1 MLNNSQGVIGL
12 LLGLKSRIT
21 LTYPLLTML
30 ALLMV
35 CLFGVNESAWGKTWY
50 GKAYAK
56 AVFNNSVNRTAGGV
70 YVSLNGNWPSKDED
84 YKDDDNSSKDKYNWS
99 SSATFDVNL
108 QAKEWAGY
116 KFDGWYDQQSGGNLK
131 SSERKYSE
139 SLTSTSSDKNNPATI
154 YRYARFSLASYI
166 VSFDANSGSVDT
178 ESKSVTYTQTYGDL
192 PTPTRTG
199 YTFTG
204 WYTAASGG
212 SKVVSGTTVTST
224 SNHTLYAHW
233 TVNNYTIT
241 LTPGSG
247 TTSAGTTS
255 LKVTFGA
262 STNLTSAIT
271 TPTKSNNVFAGY
283 YTGTNGTGIQIIDEY
298 GNIIARAGNSDTYT
312 DKDKKWKYDGS
323 IELFAKWISKHTPV
337 MTGSNQSMMVDGEQE
352 NAFTFEHVDGPVAHI
367 KVLSI
372 SDVRN
377 GDQVISFEGNK
388 IIAHNAGVAEIYF
401 TQDETETIKKGTSA
415 TYTYTVYKYNS
426 TFANVEDK
434 AVKVDADVA
443 SSYTLTYTKPN
454 NAYIGTA
461 NIAAG
466 TPVSGENANFY
477 YTLTQ
482 NVTTAITAGSPNA
495 SLAISYNAASKTV
508 TGKNAGTG
516 TVHFYQPETYKYN
529 AADAS
534 FVVTV
539 TKNANK
545 LYVNGA
551 ETYKPTMQLGK
562 DLAVTLT
569 ATNTD
574 YTGSPIQLVEQTAGD
589 NTIAVFD
596 YTQNTHSGTVHS
608 KFKKDVTATW
618 SIHQDENYKYLEAN
632 NTFSVDV
639 KLAAENTCYVLENQS
654 NQEDGWHGN
663 TYHEHT
669 WEAENV
675 AGVVKF
681 DIYRTWGADMG
692 YNVQQLL
699 NGSWQNITDYKDDFD
714 GNWQTKTQALDP
726 AAKGVRFRLKGGSL
740 VHVKNVSVTRK
751 TYLNASNLTIDKTS
765 SDAPVYPSGEKGVGT
780 LKIDYSL
787 ANGGNLK
794 ISNDNPSKFKLS
806 KSEIAVSD
814 CSGSSANITI
824 EYGSA
829 AAGTDVAHL
838 VIYNDVYRK
847 EVTITGKTV
856 KQTPTVTWSS
866 DAAYFNVDDVLSATN
881 ANGLTVTLSSEGN
894 EDYVS
899 CDGNSATM
907 LQATSG
913 TITITAHVTGNGSY
927 EDKDIT
933 KDITITNK
941 EKQTIS
947 WDQDFSRLKTTDGT
961 KSITLNATASSGL
974 AVSYALVGDQTGLT
988 LTQDGDTWTLTYTSE
1003 CKNTTIVASQAGDG
1017 TYAPASSVSKTVK
1030 VIDPTKVCDES
1041 ETVVNSTI
1049 TMKET
1054 SNTYNIDIPNKM
1066 YVSVSRTKQG
1076 LLDFYL
1082 VGVDFEFWSGRNGTG
1097 TKLYTKS
1104 YEAGDIDKSISNSE
1118 IDLSSYIHAKS
1129 VKVVTTS
1136 SNGYNIN
1143 NITYTHQKY
1152 CTISTNSLNFSTHPN
1167 TQTAALTFDVS
1178 YANYPI
1184 SLECSNDKFSFTP
1197 DNFGDCSEN
1206 GTQTVSVSYTA
1217 GAKEGNDVGYLY
1229 IKDNTGVTLQTC
1241 TLNVSISQLT
1251 QSITS
1256 TNIEQSY
1263 LTTDKVTLSAEA
1275 NSGLTDFTYSASPAG
1290 IASFNGAEMTFAQ
1303 SGTIAITVNQAGN
1316 NVYKPTS
1323 TTVSNIVVSKATPNI
1338 ATNPAGTSVAY
1349 LQTLE
1354 NSTLSGGAADITLHD
1369 ENTSVEGKFAWKTPS
1384 QKITDNAGTHS
1395 YFVTFTPTDGDMYNT
1410 KEFTIPITITRATQ
1424 AIEMNNGEVKV
1435 AVDGIDAGAAD
1446 SKIDLDDLIASQTV
1460 DPEEASR
1467 TGIVTYEVISENKA
1481 KATIGEGNIF
1491 SATAIGNYTIRATKA
1506 QTDYYSEATDEFV
1519 VTVGKRANTMTI
1531 AATEYEKFVDDEVT
1545 NIRDVQNSDATVQTS
1560 SSNANLAYYDVE
1572 HNKIVIPNSDN
1583 QMFGASTAVTIK
1595 IWQAENER
1603 FLASGEKTI
1612 TLTVKKYVTA
1622 ISGENYDL
1630 LVEGTQEGQYVFENT
1645 SAEQPTANSEDDF
1658 YYTFENTTFANEAL
1672 NKEGNNLVTYDPDTR
1687 ILTAENAGA
1696 TKIAFYQKETRK
1708 YTGATATYWI
1718 IVSKHTTNFSCLWD
1732 TESTEWTRLMDNNQS
1747 ATVAIS
1753 TNHTDCP
1760 ISIKQTYGEGI
1771 ATLSGTVASATIT
1784 STSENGYAIW
1794 HLSQAEDYKYSSA
1807 EMDLTVAVGV
1817 PAPPTCYIVNDATEH
1832 EFSTGVQLGV
1842 YDTPIEINA
1851 PADKIWFSAKRQ
1863 TGGVN
1868 YFVAEY
1874 SVDNGTT
1881 WREICNPNLSTSYKD
1896 FGPYSFPE
1904 LKSNEF
1910 VTHIRFGAKTGATLS
1925 KYYKNVKVS
1934 RKPYINIQNAGHDKI
1949 ASLAMPTNT
1958 VKNETTAKFYID
1970 YSTCDGELT
1979 IASSDPHFTVSRSTI
1994 SVDGDNLTET
2004 TKEEVTI
2011 TYSSDAE
2018 GNHVGV
2024 ITVSSSYQV
2033 AALSVSGVTNKRI
2046 QTIEWKEGFN
2056 TDPITLAVGTVVNDK
2071 NIAAEASSGNRVYY
2085 ASSDASVIEI
2095 RNEGKEFAVVG
2106 EGTATLTVSVAG
2118 NEMWSDVSVSRTVK
2132 ATEKDI
2138 QEIVWEQVFPR
2149 FMAINSEVDL
2159 DAKVYIRHGN
2169 ERTYSAARSASLTY
2183 TCPLNNGV
2191 ISVSG
2196 NKMTILAYGETT
2208 VTANVAG
2215 IEDYEAAAPMTVAV
2229 NVRQPSQG
2237 CQTPFVLEQEGTVS
2251 VLTNYSFSSYQYLES
2266 NSEILALDKTLMGK
2280 PDKLS
2285 FQYEGE
2291 EYKILGVPVLAGH
2304 VTAQQR
2310 IDGHWS
2316 NVSGSNVEP
2325 IKNEWKSIENLQ
2337 LDERADAIRFY
2348 REAGGKGTHN
2358 FKDIKITRKQYLTAS
2373 VDAINVG
2380 DIKIGQTK
2388 VVNVEF
2394 DYSDMK
2400 GDLAARAENTA
2411 NGLTIAN
2418 NGAIDVECGSF
2429 GHYQLPVTIVPTEV
2443 NDAWEN
2449 TVYVKDPITN
2459 LEISVNLTANVL
2471 PADEL
2476 YWNDTTAVPGTN
2488 ANATINEDFIVNG
2501 DVTLNKLTVDDSVT
2515 VTIDGDVTVASL
2527 TIEEGATVIVK
2538 SGKTLTVG
2546 DEEIKDLDT
2555 YGNLYVEDDGALIL
2569 DENTKLEV
2577 NNFTIESSIGTSDGS
2592 AVSGQVTN
2600 AQTMS
2605 FANAY
2610 IEINMD
2616 PSGVMDDSKWYGF
2629 TVPFPVDVYE
2639 GVSRKEGDTYRQCV
2653 YGTHYMIAEY
2663 DANQRLNTG
2672 KGWKY
2677 ITGNTLEPGK
2687 FYFFTVNGS
2696 WNTYRFK
2703 SKEATYT
2710 QPAAVSLTMNGEGPD
2725 ANWCAVGNSMLQ
2737 HVTANFSGSGYVQ
2750 VYKNG
2755 LDAYLP
2761 VSISEAAFVVGCP
2774 FFIQA
2779 TEETSLVLNAT
2790 NSASAYYA
2798 PRRAQAHN
2806 GVARINLTPVD
2817 GGYSDQIYVSGTDK
2831 EQEGYVMGHDLSKAG
2846 LSKEVSQLWIA
2857 NYGQKLSVNES
2868 AWCGHKAICPLG
2880 LYVPEN
2886 GEYVLTAT
2894 QPEDNTQIYLTK
2906 NGKAI
2911 WNLSMS
2917 EYTMSLDKGTD
2928 SSYGLMLVKAP
2939 KITTD
2944 TENIGINGSEHVQ
2957 KMILD
2962 DHVYILR
2969 NGEMYDAA
2977 GKKVK

>member
-1 MLNNSQGVIGL
+1 MKQIDNVNKSSVKVAKWSRNGREMISVYPLQW
-12 LLGLKSRIT
+12 SRIT
-21 LTYPLLTML
+21 SVKPLLTML

-35 CLFGVNESAWGKTWY
+35 CLFGVNENAWGQW
-50 GKAYAK
+50 
-56 AVFNNSVNRTAGGV
+56 NSTLTAIANPAEGGGV
-70 YVSLNGNWPSKDED
+70 YATKEKKTSLADTD
-84 YKDDDNSSKDKYNWS
+84 YKSPSDESGKVYCATIW
-99 SSATFDVNL
+99 SSATLYAYYHAN
-108 QAKEWAGY
+108 AGY
-116 KFDGWYDQQSGGNLK
+116 KFVNWSTGATTWEISVTANRNDKNPSVTANFAPIDYTIRFNGNGSNGGSMANLSMKYATAKNLTANGFTRQYTVTYNKDGGICTPVAANTTSSYTFAGWATSENGSKVYDNKQSVNNLTTTDGAYVDLYATWTSASVTLPNATKDGAVLDGWYNGDVNV
-131 SSERKYSE
+131 
-139 SLTSTSSDKNNPATI
+139 PANKVGKAGDPYTP
-154 YRYARFSLASYI
+154 A
-166 VSFDANSGSVDT
+166 ANV
-178 ESKSVTYTQTYGDL
+178 
-192 PTPTRTG
+192 
-199 YTFTG
+199 
-204 WYTAASGG
+204 
-212 SKVVSGTTVTST
+212 
-224 SNHTLYAHW
+224 
-233 TVNNYTIT
+233 T
-241 LTPGSG
+241 LT
-247 TTSAGTTS
+247 
-255 LKVTFGA
+255 
-262 STNLTSAIT
+262 
-271 TPTKSNNVFAGY
+271 
-283 YTGTNGTGIQIIDEY
+283 
-298 GNIIARAGNSDTYT
+298 
-312 DKDKKWKYDGS
+312 
-323 IELFAKWISKHTPV
+323 AKWIDQYTPV

-352 NAFTFEHVDGPVAHI
+352 TAFTLEHVDGPVAHI
-367 KVLSI
+367 SVISI
-372 SDVRN
+372 SSVNN
-377 GDQVISFEGNK
+377 GNGKVIEYDAANNK

-401 TQDETETIKKGTSA
+401 TQAETETIKKGTSA

-434 AVKVDADVA
+434 AVKVDADVT

-461 NIAAG
+461 NIVAG
-466 TPVSGENANFY
+466 TPVLGESTGFY

-495 SLAISYNAASKTV
+495 SLAISYNAGAKTV

-574 YTGSPIQLVEQTAGD
+574 YTGSPIQLVAQTAGD

-639 KLAAENTCYVLENQS
+639 KLAAENTCYVLNESSGSDTEMDDATWTYNAPGAVLS
-654 NQEDGWHGN
+654 YKIKRLTNVTFGDVTVYGYDANNNKTTLNTHSSTSLPTSYGN
-663 TYHEHT
+663 PIE
-669 WEAENV
+669 
-675 AGVVKF
+675 
-681 DIYRTWGADMG
+681 
-692 YNVQQLL
+692 
-699 NGSWQNITDYKDDFD
+699 
-714 GNWQTKTQALDP
+714 
-726 AAKGVRFRLKGGSL
+726 
-740 VHVKNVSVTRK
+740 VSVGKDIRKIEFYTGTYKNSKYVSDVKVTRA
-751 TYLNASNLTIDKTS
+751 TYLDASNLTIDKTAS
-765 SDAPVYPSGEKGVGT
+765 NAPVYPSGDKGVGT
-780 LKIDYSL
+780 LTIDYSL

-794 ISNDNPSKFKLS
+794 ITNDNPGKFTLS
-806 KSEIAVSD
+806 QTEINVSD
-814 CSGSSANITI
+814 CSDGSANITI
-824 EYGSA
+824 EYESA
-829 AAGTDVAHL
+829 AAGTDYAHL

-866 DAAYFNVDDVLSATN
+866 DAAYFNVEDVLTATN
-881 ANGLTVTLSSEGN
+881 ANGLTVTLSSAGN

-1017 TYAPASSVSKTVK
+1017 TYAPASNLSKTVK

-1076 LLDFYL
+1076 LFDIYL
-1082 VGVDFEFWSGRNGTG
+1082 VGVDFEFYDGKNGTG
-1097 TKLYTKS
+1097 TQLYKKS
-1104 YEAGDIDKSISNSE
+1104 YSASDINKSITDNE

-1136 SNGYNIN
+1136 SNGYNIDK
-1143 NITYTHQKY
+1143 ITYTHQKY

-1217 GAKEGNDVGYLY
+1217 GAEEGNDVGYLY

-1256 TNIEQSY
+1256 TNIQPSY
-1263 LTTDKVTLSAEA
+1263 LTTEKVTLSAET

-1290 IASFNGAEMTFAQ
+1290 IASFNGAEMTFTQ

-1338 ATNPAGTSVAY
+1338 ATNPTGTSVVY

-1354 NSTLSGGAADITLHD
+1354 NSTLTGGAADITLHGV
-1369 ENTSVEGKFAWKTPS
+1369 ENTSVEGTFAWKTPS
-1384 QKITDNAGTHS
+1384 QPITDNAGTHS
-1395 YFVTFTPTDGDMYNT
+1395 YFVTFTPSDGDMYNT
-1410 KEFTIPITITRATQ
+1410 TEFTIPITITRATQ
-1424 AIEMNNGEVKV
+1424 AIEMNDGAVKV

-1531 AATEYEKFVDDEVT
+1531 AGTEYEKFVDDEVT

-1560 SSNANLAYYDVE
+1560 SSNANLAYYDVA
-1572 HNKIVIPNSDN
+1572 NDKIVIPNSDH
-1583 QMFGASTAVTIK
+1583 QMFGASTTVTIK
-1595 IWQAENER
+1595 IWQDETAR
-1603 FLASGEKTI
+1603 FEALDTLTI

-1622 ISGENYDL
+1622 FSGENYDL

-1658 YYTFENTTFANEAL
+1658 YYTFENTTFANEVL
-1672 NKEGNNLVTYDPDTR
+1672 NKGNDLVTFDPDTKT
-1687 ILTAENAGA
+1687 LTAQNAGA

-1718 IVSKHTTNFSCLWD
+1718 IVSKHTTNFSCVWD
-1732 TESTEWTRLMDNNQS
+1732 DESTEWTRLMDNNQS

-1753 TNHTDCP
+1753 TNHADSP
-1760 ISIKQTYGEGI
+1760 ISIEQTYGEGI
-1771 ATLSGTVASATIT
+1771 ATLSGTAASATIT

-1807 EMDLTVAVGV
+1807 EMDLMVAVGV
-1817 PAPPTCYIVNDATEH
+1817 PAPPTCYIVNDGTEH

-1842 YDTPIEINA
+1842 YDTSIEINA

-1863 TGGVN
+1863 AGGAN
-1868 YFVAEY
+1868 YFVAQY

-1881 WREICNPNLSTSYKD
+1881 WREICNPDLSTSYKD
-1896 FGPYSFPE
+1896 FGPYSFKD
-1904 LKSNEF
+1904 LQSNEF

-1925 KYYKNVKVS
+1925 KWYKNVKVS

-1949 ASLAMPTNT
+1949 VSLAMPTNT
-1958 VKNETTAKFYID
+1958 VGNTTTAKFYID

-1979 IASSDPHFTVSRSTI
+1979 IASSDPHFTVDRTTI
-1994 SVDGDNLTET
+1994 SVSGDNLTET
-2004 TKEEVTI
+2004 TKEEVTV
-2011 TYSSDAE
+2011 TYTSDAE

-2033 AALSVSGVTNKRI
+2033 AALSVSGVTNKRV

-2085 ASSDASVIEI
+2085 ASDDETVIEI

-2106 EGTATLTVSVAG
+2106 EGTCTLTVSAAG
-2118 NEMWSDVSVSRTVK
+2118 NDTWSDVSVTRTVH

-2138 QEIVWEQVFPR
+2138 QEIVWDQVFPR
-2149 FMAINSEVDL
+2149 FMEINSIVDL
-2159 DAKVYIRHGN
+2159 DASVYIRHGN
-2169 ERTYSAARSASLTY
+2169 QKTYSAERSAFLTY
-2183 TCPLNNGV
+2183 TCPLNNGI

-2208 VTANVAG
+2208 ITANVAG
-2215 IEDYEAAAPMTVAV
+2215 DGENYEAAAPITVEV
-2229 NVRQPSQG
+2229 KVRQPSQG
-2237 CQTPFVLEQEGTVS
+2237 CATPFVLDQEGTVS
-2251 VLTNYSFSSYQYLES
+2251 VLTNYSFSSYEYLES
-2266 NSEILALDKTLMGK
+2266 NSEIITLDKTLMGK

-2291 EYKILGVPVLAGH
+2291 EYKVLGVPVLAGN

-2310 IDGHWS
+2310 IDGVWS
-2316 NVSGSNVEP
+2316 NVSGSLVEP
-2325 IKNEWKSIENLQ
+2325 VKNSWKSIENLQ

-2348 REAGGKGTHN
+2348 RAAGGKGTHN

-2373 VDAINVG
+2373 VEAINVG
-2380 DIKIGQTK
+2380 DIKMGQTK

-2394 DYSDMK
+2394 DYSDVK
-2400 GDLAARAENTA
+2400 GDLAARADNTT
-2411 NGLTIAN
+2411 NGLTIDN
-2418 NGAIDVECGSF
+2418 NGAIDLQCGSF
-2429 GHYQLPVTIVPTEV
+2429 GHYQLPVTIVPTQVGE
-2443 NDAWEN
+2443 WEN

-2459 LEISVNLTANVL
+2459 LEILVALTATIIE
-2471 PADEL
+2471 ADEKV
-2476 YWNDTTAVPGTN
+2476 VPIENGVWDNNTDMTGLGTN
-2488 ANATINEDFIVNG
+2488 ADASIDTDVVIQT
-2501 DVTLNKLTVDDSVT
+2501 DVTLNKLTVDEGVT
-2515 VTIDGDVTVASL
+2515 VTIETGDVTVGSL

-2538 SGKTLTVG
+2538 SGNTLTIG
-2546 DEEIKDLDT
+2546 DEDIKDEDA
-2555 YGNLYVEDDGALIL
+2555 YGNLYVEDNATLIL
-2569 DENTKLEV
+2569 DVAANLVV
-2577 NNFTIESSIGTSDGS
+2577 NDFTIESSIGTEDGT

-2600 AQTMS
+2600 AETMS

-2629 TVPFPVDVYE
+2629 TVPFPVDVQN
-2639 GVSRKEGDTYRQCV
+2639 GVSRKEGDTYRQCE

-2663 DANQRLNTG
+2663 DADQRLQTG

-2703 SKEATYT
+2703 SMYATYT
-2710 QPAAVSLTMNGEGPD
+2710 QPAAVSLTMNGTGAD

-2737 HVTANFSGSGYVQ
+2737 YVTASFNGSGYVQ

-2779 TEETSLVLNAT
+2779 TNETSLVLHAA

-2798 PRRAQAHN
+2798 PRRAQAHD

-2817 GGYSDQIYVSGTDK
+2817 GGYSDQIYVSGADK
-2831 EQEGYVMGHDLSKAG
+2831 EQNGYVMGHDLLKAG
-2846 LSKEVSQLWIA
+2846 LSKTVSQLWIA
-2857 NYGQKLSVNES
+2857 NYGQKLSVNEA
-2868 AWCGHKAICPLG
+2868 AWRGSKAICPLG
-2880 LYVPEN
+2880 LYVPES
-2886 GEYVLTAT
+2886 GEYVLSAT
-2894 QPEDNTQIYLTK
+2894 QPEDGTQVYLTK
-2906 NGKAI
+2906 NGAMI
-2911 WNLSMS
+2911 WNLTMS
-2917 EYTMSLDKGTD
+2917 ECVLSLSKGTD
-2928 SSYGLMLVKAP
+2928 ESYGLAIVKAP
-2939 KITTD
+2939 KITTGTD
-2944 TENIGINGSEHVQ
+2944 NVDANYDENVQ
-2957 KMILD
+2957 KIIIE

-2977 GKKVK
+2977 GRKVK

>member
-1 MLNNSQGVIGL
+1 MKQIDNVNKSSVKVAKWSRNGHEMISVYPLQW
-12 LLGLKSRIT
+12 SRIT
-21 LTYPLLTML
+21 SVKPLLTML

-35 CLFGVNESAWGKTWY
+35 CLFGVNEKAWGLSYTGLTVNISGNGQIKLNTSSSQPTTWASTQQTAEQGGHGLFETKVTDYYYIWVNPNAGYHFVNFTGDLTPSWNNAGYYETSFKGSTSRVSKTIT
-50 GKAYAK
+50 ANFA
-56 AVFNNSVNRTAGGV
+56 ANSYTI
-70 YVSLNGNWPSKDED
+70 SFNGNGNTSGSMSNQTGFVYGTGTKLN
-84 YKDDDNSSKDKYNWS
+84 DNKFGRAYTVTYDANGGSCGT
-99 SSATFDVNL
+99 SSATATYVF
-108 QAKEWAGY
+108 AG
-116 KFDGWYDQQSGGNLK
+116 WK
-131 SSERKYSE
+131 SSDDTSYGNQATISTF
-139 SLTSTSSDKNNPATI
+139 SPAPGHNATVTLTAQWTSTSVTLPSATKDGAVLEGW
-154 YRYARFSLASYI
+154 Y
-166 VSFDANSGSVDT
+166 VGSIAEGNKIT
-178 ESKSVTYTQTYGDL
+178 TATYT
-192 PTPTRTG
+192 PT
-199 YTFTG
+199 
-204 WYTAASGG
+204 AN
-212 SKVVSGTTVTST
+212 VTLVA
-224 SNHTLYAHW
+224 NW
-233 TVNNYTIT
+233 IN
-241 LTPGSG
+241 
-247 TTSAGTTS
+247 
-255 LKVTFGA
+255 
-262 STNLTSAIT
+262 
-271 TPTKSNNVFAGY
+271 
-283 YTGTNGTGIQIIDEY
+283 
-298 GNIIARAGNSDTYT
+298 
-312 DKDKKWKYDGS
+312 KY
-323 IELFAKWISKHTPV
+323 TPV

-352 NAFTFEHVDGPVAHI
+352 NAFTFENVDGPVAHI
-367 KVLSI
+367 SVISI
-372 SDVRN
+372 SSVNN
-377 GDQVISFEGNK
+377 GNGKVIEYDAANNK

-401 TQDETETIKKGTSA
+401 TQDERSTIKEGTSA

-434 AVKVDADVA
+434 SVKVDANVT
-443 SSYTLTYTKPN
+443 SSYSLTYTKPN
-454 NAYIGTA
+454 DAYIGTA

-466 TPVSGENANFY
+466 TPVLGENAAFY

-482 NVTTAITAGSPNA
+482 NVTTTITAGSPDA
-495 SLAISYNAASKTV
+495 SLAISYNAGAKTV

-545 LYVNGA
+545 LYANGA

-562 DLAVTLT
+562 NLAVTLT

-589 NTIAVFD
+589 NTVAVFD

-639 KLAAENTCYVLENQS
+639 KLAATTCDYVLEETDEHHVSYYTNKNGLSYDLSAPGETLYIKIGKESGITTQTVYIYGYDANS
-654 NQEDGWHGN
+654 NETTIASYAPGDL
-663 TYHEHT
+663 TT
-669 WEAENV
+669 
-675 AGVVKF
+675 
-681 DIYRTWGADMG
+681 DGADKEIPI
-692 YNVQQLL
+692 
-699 NGSWQNITDYKDDFD
+699 SENIVSIKIQASGTQYKWF
-714 GNWQTKTQALDP
+714 
-726 AAKGVRFRLKGGSL
+726 
-740 VHVKNVSVTRK
+740 
-751 TYLNASNLTIDKTS
+751 SNLRISRRVQLEASAITIDKTS
-765 SDAPVYPSGEKGVGT
+765 TNSPVYPSGEKGVGVLPVT
-780 LKIDYSL
+780 YLL
-787 ANGGNLK
+787 AGGGDLH
-794 ISNDNPSKFKLS
+794 IYNDNPKFTLS
-806 KSEIAVSD
+806 QTTISNASCQSTTKTT
-814 CSGSSANITI
+814 NITI
-824 EYGSA
+824 EYESA
-829 AAGTDVAHL
+829 AAGTDYAHL
-838 VIYNDVYRK
+838 VIYNDSYRK

-866 DAAYFNVDDVLSATN
+866 DAAYFNVEDVLTATN
-881 ANGLTVTLSSEGN
+881 ANGLTVTLSSAGN
-894 EDYVS
+894 ETYVN

-947 WDQDFSRLKTTDGT
+947 WDQDFSRLKTTDGS
-961 KSITLNATASSGL
+961 KSITLNATTSASGL
-974 AVSYALVGDQTGLT
+974 KVSYALVGDQTGLT
-988 LTQDGDTWTLTYTSE
+988 LTQDGDTWTLTYSSE

-1017 TYAPASSVSKTVK
+1017 TYAPASSLSKTVK
-1030 VIDPTKVCDES
+1030 VVDPTKVCDES

-1076 LLDFYL
+1076 LLDIYL
-1082 VGVDFEFWSGRNGTG
+1082 VGVDFEFYDGRNGTG
-1097 TKLYTKS
+1097 TQLYKKS
-1104 YEAGDIDKSISNSE
+1104 YSASDINKSISNSE

-1136 SNGYNIN
+1136 SNGYNID
-1143 NITYTHQKY
+1143 NITYAHQKY

-1197 DNFGDCSEN
+1197 DNFGDCSEK

-1217 GAKEGNDVGYLY
+1217 GAEEGNDVGYLY
-1229 IKDNTGVTLQTC
+1229 IKDNTGNTLQTC

-1263 LTTDKVTLSAEA
+1263 LTTDKVTLTAEA
-1275 NSGLTDFTYSASPAG
+1275 NSGLTDFTYSANPAG

-1338 ATNPAGTSVAY
+1338 ATNPAGTSVVY

-1354 NSTLSGGAADITLHD
+1354 NSTLSGGAADITLHGV
-1369 ENTSVEGKFAWKTPS
+1369 ENTSVEGTFAWKTPS
-1384 QKITDNAGTHS
+1384 QPITDNAGTHS
-1395 YFVTFTPTDGDMYNT
+1395 YFVTFTPSDGDMYNT

-1424 AIEMNNGEVKV
+1424 AIEMNDGAVKV

-1481 KATIGEGNIF
+1481 KASIGEDNIF

-1583 QMFGASTAVTIK
+1583 QMFGASTTVTIK
-1595 IWQAENER
+1595 IWQDETAR
-1603 FLASGEKTI
+1603 FEALDTLTI

-1622 ISGENYDL
+1622 FSGENYDL

-1672 NKEGNNLVTYDPDTR
+1672 NNGNDLVTYDPDTK
-1687 ILTAENAGA
+1687 ILTAMNAGA

-1718 IVSKHTTNFSCLWD
+1718 VVSKHTTNFSCVWD
-1732 TESTEWTRLMDNNQS
+1732 DESTEWTRLMDNNQS

-1753 TNHTDCP
+1753 SNHADSP
-1760 ISIKQTYGEGI
+1760 ISIEQTYGEGI
-1771 ATLSGTVASATIT
+1771 ATLSGTAASATIT

-1817 PAPPTCYIVNDATEH
+1817 PAPPTCYIVNDDTEH
-1832 EFSTGVQLGV
+1832 EFSTGFQLGV
-1842 YDTPIEINA
+1842 YDTTIEINA

-1863 TGGVN
+1863 AGGAN
-1868 YFVAEY
+1868 YFVAQY

-1881 WREICNPNLSTSYKD
+1881 WREICNPDLSTSYKD
-1896 FGPYSFPE
+1896 FGPYSFKD
-1904 LKSNEF
+1904 LQSNEF

-1925 KYYKNVKVS
+1925 KWYKNVKVS

-1949 ASLAMPTNT
+1949 VSLAMPTNT
-1958 VKNETTAKFYID
+1958 VGNTTTAKFYID

-1979 IASSDPHFTVSRSTI
+1979 IASSDPHFTVDRTTI
-1994 SVDGDNLTET
+1994 SVSGDNLTET
-2004 TKEEVTI
+2004 TKEEVTV

-2033 AALSVSGVTNKRI
+2033 AALSVSGVTNKRV

-2056 TDPITLAVGTVVNDK
+2056 TVPITLAVGTVVNDK

-2085 ASSDASVIEI
+2085 VSDDETVIEI

-2106 EGTATLTVSVAG
+2106 EGTCKLTVSAAG
-2118 NEMWSDVSVSRTVK
+2118 NETWSDVSVSRTVI

-2138 QEIVWEQVFPR
+2138 QEIVWDQVFPR
-2149 FMAINSEVDL
+2149 FMEINSIVDL
-2159 DAKVYIRHGN
+2159 DARVYIRHGN
-2169 ERTYSAARSASLTY
+2169 QKTYSAERSAFLTY
-2183 TCPLNNGV
+2183 TCPLNNGI

-2215 IEDYEAAAPMTVAV
+2215 DGENYEAAAPITVEV
-2229 NVRQPSQG
+2229 KVRQPSQG
-2237 CQTPFVLEQEGTVS
+2237 CATPFVLDQEGTVS
-2251 VLTNYSFSSYQYLES
+2251 VLTNYSFSSYEYLES
-2266 NSEILALDKTLMGK
+2266 NSEIITLDKTLMGK

-2285 FQYEGE
+2285 YQYEGE
-2291 EYKILGVPVLAGH
+2291 EYKVLGVPVLAGN

-2310 IDGHWS
+2310 IDGVWS
-2316 NVSGSNVEP
+2316 NVSGSLVEP
-2325 IKNEWKSIENLQ
+2325 VKNSWKSIENLQ

-2348 REAGGKGTHN
+2348 RAAGGKGTHN

-2373 VDAINVG
+2373 VEAINVG
-2380 DIKIGQTK
+2380 DIKMGQTK

-2394 DYSDMK
+2394 DYSDVK
-2400 GDLAARAENTA
+2400 GDLAARADNTT
-2411 NGLTIAN
+2411 NGLTIDN
-2418 NGAIDVECGSF
+2418 NGAIDLQCGSF
-2429 GHYQLPVTIVPTEV
+2429 GHYQLPVTIVPTQVGEW
-2443 NDAWEN
+2443 DN

-2459 LEISVNLTANVL
+2459 LEISVALTATIL
-2471 PADEL
+2471 EADEKV
-2476 YWNDTTAVPGTN
+2476 VPIENGVWDNNTDMTGLGTN
-2488 ANATINEDFIVNG
+2488 ADASIDTDVVIQT
-2501 DVTLNKLTVDDSVT
+2501 DVTLNKLTVDEGVT
-2515 VTIDGDVTVASL
+2515 VTIETGDVTVGSL

-2538 SGKTLTVG
+2538 SGNTLTIG
-2546 DEEIKDLDT
+2546 DEDIKDEDA
-2555 YGNLYVEDDGALIL
+2555 YGNLYVEDDATLIL
-2569 DENTKLEV
+2569 DAAANLVV
-2577 NNFTIESSIGTSDGS
+2577 NDFTIESSIGTEDGT
-2592 AVSGQVTN
+2592 AVSGQITN
-2600 AQTMS
+2600 AETMS

-2629 TVPFPVDVYE
+2629 TVPFPVDVQN
-2639 GVSRKEGDTYRQCV
+2639 GVSRKEGDTYRQCE

-2663 DANQRLNTG
+2663 DADQRLQTG

-2677 ITGNTLEPGK
+2677 ITGTTLEPGK

-2703 SKEATYT
+2703 SMVATYT
-2710 QPAAVSLTMNGEGPD
+2710 QPAAVSLTMNGTGAD

-2737 HVTANFSGSGYVQ
+2737 YVTASFGVGQYVQ

-2761 VSISEAAFVVGCP
+2761 VSINEAAFVVGCP

-2779 TEETSLVLNAT
+2779 TEETSLVLNAA

-2817 GGYSDQIYVSGTDK
+2817 GGYSDQIYVSGADK
-2831 EQEGYVMGHDLSKAG
+2831 EQNGYVMGHDLLKAG
-2846 LSKEVSQLWIA
+2846 LSKTVSQLWIA
-2857 NYGQKLSVNES
+2857 NYGQKLSVNEA
-2868 AWCGHKAICPLG
+2868 AWRGSKAICPLG
-2880 LYVPEN
+2880 LYVPES
-2886 GEYVLTAT
+2886 GEYVMSAT
-2894 QPEDNTQIYLTK
+2894 QPEDGTQVYLTK
-2906 NGKAI
+2906 NGAMI
-2911 WNLSMS
+2911 WNLTMS
-2917 EYTMSLDKGTD
+2917 ECVLSLSKGTD
-2928 SSYGLMLVKAP
+2928 ESYGLAIVKAP
-2939 KITTD
+2939 KITTGTD
-2944 TENIGINGSEHVQ
+2944 NVDANYDENVQ
-2957 KMILD
+2957 KIIIE

-2977 GKKVK
+2977 GRKVK

>member
-1 MLNNSQGVIGL
+1 MIAKKPVKDITNNRKFKVKKDMKKIYMLNNSQGVIGL
-12 LLGLKSRIT
+12 FLGLKSRISPMR
-21 LTYPLLTML
+21 PLLTML

-35 CLFGVNESAWGKTWY
+35 CLFGVNENAWGLSYTGLTVNISGNGQIKLNTSSSQPTTWASTQQTAEQGGHGLFETKVTDYYYIWVNPNAGYHFVNFTGDLTPSWNNAGYYETSFKGATSRVSKTIAANFAANSYTISFAGNGNTSGSMSNQSGFVY
-50 GKAYAK
+50 GTAK
-56 AVFNNSVNRTAGGV
+56 ALSDNKFGRAYTVTYDANGG
-70 YVSLNGNWPSKDED
+70 SCGT
-84 YKDDDNSSKDKYNWS
+84 
-99 SSATFDVNL
+99 SSATATYVF
-108 QAKEWAGY
+108 AG
-116 KFDGWYDQQSGGNLK
+116 WK
-131 SSERKYSE
+131 SSDDTSYGNQATISTF
-139 SLTSTSSDKNNPATI
+139 SPAPGHNATVTLTAQWTSTSVTLPSATKDGAVLEGW
-154 YRYARFSLASYI
+154 Y
-166 VSFDANSGSVDT
+166 VGSIAEGNKIT
-178 ESKSVTYTQTYGDL
+178 TATYT
-192 PTPTRTG
+192 PTANVTLVANWIDK
-199 YTFTG
+199 YTP
-204 WYTAASGG
+204 
-212 SKVVSGTTVTST
+212 KME
-224 SNHTLYAHW
+224 
-233 TVNNYTIT
+233 
-241 LTPGSG
+241 
-247 TTSAGTTS
+247 
-255 LKVTFGA
+255 GA
-262 STNLTSAIT
+262 
-271 TPTKSNNVFAGY
+271 
-283 YTGTNGTGIQIIDEY
+283 D
-298 GNIIARAGNSDTYT
+298 
-312 DKDKKWKYDGS
+312 
-323 IELFAKWISKHTPV
+323 
-337 MTGSNQSMMVDGEQE
+337 QSMMVDAEQE

-401 TQDETETIKKGTSA
+401 TQAETETIKKGTSA

-434 AVKVDADVA
+434 AVKVDADVT

-454 NAYIGTA
+454 DAYIGTA

-545 LYVNGA
+545 LYANGA

-618 SIHQDENYKYLEAN
+618 SIHQDENYKYEAAN
-632 NTFSVDV
+632 GSFSVDV
-639 KLAAENTCYVLENQS
+639 KTAAENTCYVLNESSGSDTEMDDATWTYNAPGAVLS
-654 NQEDGWHGN
+654 YKIKRLTSVTYGDVTVYGYDANNNKTTIN
-663 TYHEHT
+663 THSSTSLPTSYGDPIEVSVDKDIRKIEFNT
-669 WEAENV
+669 GSYKNTKYV
-675 AGVVKF
+675 SDVK
-681 DIYRTWGADMG
+681 
-692 YNVQQLL
+692 
-699 NGSWQNITDYKDDFD
+699 
-714 GNWQTKTQALDP
+714 
-726 AAKGVRFRLKGGSL
+726 
-740 VHVKNVSVTRK
+740 VTRK
-751 TYLNASNLTIDKTS
+751 TYINASDLTIDKTS
-765 SDAPVYPSGEKGVGT
+765 SEAPVYPSGEKGVGT
-780 LKIDYSL
+780 LTIDYSL

-794 ISNDNPSKFKLS
+794 ITNDNPDKFTLS
-806 KSEIAVSD
+806 QSEIAVSD

-824 EYGSA
+824 EYESA
-829 AAGTDVAHL
+829 TAGTDYAHL

-866 DAAYFNVDDVLSATN
+866 DAAYFNVEDVLSATN
-881 ANGLTVTLSSEGN
+881 ANGLTVTLSSVGN

-947 WDQDFSRLKTTDGT
+947 WDQDFSRLKTTDGS
-961 KSITLNATASSGL
+961 KSITLNATTSASGL
-974 AVSYALVGDQTGLT
+974 KVSYALVGDQTGLT

-1017 TYAPASSVSKTVK
+1017 TYAPASSLSKTVK
-1030 VIDPTKVCDES
+1030 VVDPTKVCDES

-1066 YVSVSRTKQG
+1066 YVSVSRTKTSWAI
-1076 LLDFYL
+1076 YT

-1104 YEAGDIDKSISNSE
+1104 YGAGDIDKSISNSE

-1136 SNGYNIN
+1136 TNGYNID

-1197 DNFGDCSEN
+1197 AEFGDCSEK

-1217 GAKEGNDVGYLY
+1217 GAEEGNDVGYLY
-1229 IKDNTGVTLQTC
+1229 IKDNTGNMLQTC

-1275 NSGLTDFTYSASPAG
+1275 NSGLTDFTYTASPAG

-1338 ATNPAGTSVAY
+1338 ATNPAGTSVVY

-1354 NSTLSGGAADITLHD
+1354 NSTLSGGAADIKLHGVD
-1369 ENTSVEGKFAWKTPS
+1369 NTPVEGTFAWKTPS

-1435 AVDGIDAGAAD
+1435 AVDGIDAGAED
-1446 SKIDLDDLIASQTV
+1446 SYIDLDDLIKSQTI
-1460 DPEEASR
+1460 DQEEASR
-1467 TGIVTYEVISENKA
+1467 TGVVTYEVISENKA

-1506 QTDYYSEATDEFV
+1506 QTDYYSEATAEFV
-1519 VTVGKRANTMTI
+1519 VSVSKRANTMTI

-1560 SSNANLAYYDVE
+1560 SSNANLAYYDIE

-1583 QMFGASTAVTIK
+1583 QMFGLSTTVTIK

-1672 NKEGNNLVTYDPDTR
+1672 NKEGNNLVTYDPDTK

-1732 TESTEWTRLMDNNQS
+1732 NESTEWTRLMDNNQS

-1753 TNHTDCP
+1753 TNHADCP
-1760 ISIKQTYGEGI
+1760 ISIEQTYGEGI

-1934 RKPYINIQNAGHDKI
+1934 RKPYINIQNAGHEKI
-1949 ASLAMPTNT
+1949 VSLAMPTNT

-1979 IASSDPHFTVSRSTI
+1979 IASSNPHFTVSRSTI

-2056 TDPITLAVGTVVNDK
+2056 TTDPITLAVGTVVNDK

-2106 EGTATLTVSVAG
+2106 EGTATLTVSAAG

-2138 QEIVWEQVFPR
+2138 QEIVWAQVFPR

-2191 ISVSG
+2191 ISVNG

-2208 VTANVAG
+2208 LTANVAG
-2215 IEDYEAAAPMTVAV
+2215 NEDYEAAAPMTVAV

-2373 VDAINVG
+2373 VEAINVG
-2380 DIKIGQTK
+2380 DIKMGQTK

-2488 ANATINEDFIVNG
+2488 ANATINEDFIVND
-2501 DVTLNKLTVDDSVT
+2501 DVTLNKLTVADSVT

-2546 DEEIKDLDT
+2546 DEEVKDLDT

-2761 VSISEAAFVVGCP
+2761 VAISEAAFVVGCP

-2798 PRRAQAHN
+2798 PRRAQVHN

-2944 TENIGINGSEHVQ
+2944 TENIGTNGSEHVQ

-2969 NGEMYDAA
+2969 NGEMFDAA
-2977 GKKVK
+2977 GRKVK